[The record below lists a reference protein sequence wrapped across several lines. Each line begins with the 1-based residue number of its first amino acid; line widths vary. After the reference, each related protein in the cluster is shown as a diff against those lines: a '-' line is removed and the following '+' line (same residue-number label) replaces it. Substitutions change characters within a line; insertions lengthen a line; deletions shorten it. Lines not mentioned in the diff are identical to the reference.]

1 MNNTDII
8 TDSTVNIKIKKN
20 MKKLF
25 FSLLLLVASF
35 LNADAQKYCIIDS
48 KYILEK
54 VPDYT
59 LAQTQLDALS
69 KNWQS
74 EVDGKMKD
82 VDRMYK
88 SYQAERAMLN
98 EDMRKKREDEIM
110 AKEKSAKDL
119 QKQYFGYE
127 GDLFKK
133 RQELV
138 KPVQDKVYNAVQKMA
153 VARGYDLVLDKAGGV
168 TMFYADPKLDRSDEV
183 LKSLGISK

>member
-1 MNNTDII
+1 
-8 TDSTVNIKIKKN
+8 
-20 MKKLF
+20 MKKFILPLLF
-25 FSLLLLVASF
+25 VLSTTIAAS
-35 LNADAQKYCIIDS
+35 AQKYCIIDS

-54 VPDYT
+54 VPEYKA
-59 LAQTQLDALS
+59 AQAQLDMFS

-74 EVDGKMKD
+74 EVDNKMKE

-88 SYQAERAMLN
+88 AYQAERAMLN
-98 EDMRKKREDEIM
+98 DDMRKNREEDIM
-110 AKEKSAKDL
+110 NKEKAAKDL

-127 GDLFKK
+127 GELFKK

>member
-1 MNNTDII
+1 
-8 TDSTVNIKIKKN
+8 
-20 MKKLF
+20 MKKIILPI
-25 FSLLLLVASF
+25 LLVLAGYCSAS
-35 LNADAQKYCIIDS
+35 AQKYCIIDS

-54 VPDYT
+54 IPDYKT
-59 LAQTQLDALS
+59 AQNQLDVIS
-69 KNWQS
+69 KNWQT
-74 EVDGKMKD
+74 EVDNKMKE

-98 EDMRKKREDEIM
+98 DDMRKKREDEITN
-110 AKEKSAKDL
+110 KEKAAKDL

-127 GDLFKK
+127 GELFKK

-153 VARGYDLVLDKAGGV
+153 TARAFDLVLDKAGGV

-183 LKSLGISK
+183 LKSLGITK

>member
-1 MNNTDII
+1 
-8 TDSTVNIKIKKN
+8 
-20 MKKLF
+20 MKKIILPLLF
-25 FSLLLLVASF
+25 VLATTIAAS
-35 LNADAQKYCIIDS
+35 AQKYCIIDS

-54 VPDYT
+54 VPEYKA
-59 LAQTQLDALS
+59 AQAQLDMFS
-69 KNWQS
+69 KNWQA
-74 EVDGKMKD
+74 EVDNKMKE

-88 SYQAERAMLN
+88 AYQAERAMLN
-98 EDMRKKREDEIM
+98 DDMRKNREEDIM
-110 AKEKSAKDL
+110 NKEKAAKDL

-127 GDLFKK
+127 GELFKK

>member
-1 MNNTDII
+1 
-8 TDSTVNIKIKKN
+8 
-20 MKKLF
+20 MKKFILP
-25 FSLLLLVASF
+25 LLLVLATTTVAS
-35 LNADAQKYCIIDS
+35 AQKYCIIDS

-54 VPDYT
+54 VPEYKA
-59 LAQTQLDALS
+59 AQSQLDMFS
-69 KNWQS
+69 KNWQA
-74 EVDGKMKD
+74 EVDNKMKE

-88 SYQAERAMLN
+88 GYQAERAMLN
-98 EDMRKKREDEIM
+98 DDMRKNREEDIM
-110 AKEKSAKDL
+110 NKEKAAKDL

-127 GDLFKK
+127 GELFKK

-183 LKSLGISK
+183 LKSLAISK

>member
-1 MNNTDII
+1 
-8 TDSTVNIKIKKN
+8 
-20 MKKLF
+20 MKKIILPA
-25 FSLLLLVASF
+25 LLLLGSYISV
-35 LNADAQKYCIIDS
+35 NAQKYCIIDS

-54 VPDYT
+54 VPDYKV
-59 LAQTQLDALS
+59 AQSQLDAFS

-74 EVDGKMKD
+74 EVDNKMKD
-82 VDRMYK
+82 VDKMYK

-110 AKEKSAKDL
+110 TKEKLAKDL

-183 LKSLGISK
+183 LKSLGVSK

>member
-1 MNNTDII
+1 
-8 TDSTVNIKIKKN
+8 
-20 MKKLF
+20 MKKFILPLLF
-25 FSLLLLVASF
+25 VLCTTIAAS
-35 LNADAQKYCIIDS
+35 AQKYCIIDS

-54 VPDYT
+54 VPEYKA
-59 LAQTQLDALS
+59 AQAQLDMFS
-69 KNWQS
+69 KNWQA
-74 EVDGKMKD
+74 EVDNKMKE

-88 SYQAERAMLN
+88 AYQAERAMLN
-98 EDMRKKREDEIM
+98 DDMRKNREEDIM
-110 AKEKSAKDL
+110 NKEKAAKDL

-127 GDLFKK
+127 GELFKK

-183 LKSLGISK
+183 LKSLGISKS

>member
-1 MNNTDII
+1 
-8 TDSTVNIKIKKN
+8 
-20 MKKLF
+20 MKKIILMPLF
-25 FSLLLLVASF
+25 LLFAGLFSAQ
-35 LNADAQKYCIIDS
+35 AQKYCIIDS

-54 VPDYT
+54 VPEYKN
-59 LAQTQLDALS
+59 AQDQLDAMS
-69 KNWQS
+69 KNWQT
-74 EVDGKMKD
+74 EVDNKMKD

-98 EDMRKKREDEIM
+98 DDMRKKREDEIM
-110 AKEKSAKDL
+110 SKEKNAKDL

-127 GDLFKK
+127 GELFKK

-183 LKSLGISK
+183 LKSLGVAK

>member
-1 MNNTDII
+1 
-8 TDSTVNIKIKKN
+8 
-20 MKKLF
+20 MKKFILPLLF
-25 FSLLLLVASF
+25 VLSTTIAAS
-35 LNADAQKYCIIDS
+35 AQKYCIIDS

-54 VPDYT
+54 VPEYKA
-59 LAQTQLDALS
+59 AQAQLDMYS
-69 KNWQS
+69 KNWQA
-74 EVDGKMKD
+74 EVDNKMKE

-88 SYQAERAMLN
+88 AYQAERAMLN
-98 EDMRKKREDEIM
+98 DDMRKNREEDIM
-110 AKEKSAKDL
+110 NKEKAAKDL

-127 GDLFKK
+127 GELFKK

-183 LKSLGISK
+183 LKSLGISKS

>member
-1 MNNTDII
+1 
-8 TDSTVNIKIKKN
+8 
-20 MKKLF
+20 MKKIIIPV
-25 FSLLLLVASF
+25 LLLLASTF
-35 LNADAQKYCIIDS
+35 TVNAQRYCIIDS

-54 VPDYT
+54 IPDYKD
-59 LAQTQLDALS
+59 AQTKLDAFS

-74 EVDGKMKD
+74 EVDNKMKE

-98 EDMRKKREDEIM
+98 DDMRKKREDEITT
-110 AKEKSAKDL
+110 KEKAAKDL

-127 GDLFKK
+127 GELFKK

-153 VARGYDLVLDKAGGV
+153 TSKNFDLVLDKAGGV
-168 TMFYADPKLDRSDEV
+168 TMFYADPKLDHSDDV
-183 LKSLGISK
+183 LKSLGVLK

>member
-1 MNNTDII
+1 
-8 TDSTVNIKIKKN
+8 
-20 MKKLF
+20 MKKIILPLLF
-25 FSLLLLVASF
+25 LFAGIVSAQ
-35 LNADAQKYCIIDS
+35 AQKYCIIDS

-54 VPDYT
+54 VPEYKN
-59 LAQTQLDALS
+59 AQDQLDAMS

-74 EVDGKMKD
+74 EVDNKMKE
-82 VDRMYK
+82 VERMYK
-88 SYQAERAMLN
+88 GYQAERAMLN

-110 AKEKSAKDL
+110 SKEKNAKDL

-127 GDLFKK
+127 GELFKK

-183 LKSLGISK
+183 LKSLGITK

>member
-1 MNNTDII
+1 
-8 TDSTVNIKIKKN
+8 
-20 MKKLF
+20 MKKLLLPLIM
-25 FSLLLLVASF
+25 LLLSTMA
-35 LNADAQKYCIIDS
+35 ATAQKYCIIDS

-54 VPDYT
+54 VPDYKK
-59 LAQTQLDALS
+59 AQNELDVFS
-69 KNWQS
+69 KNWQT
-74 EVDGKMKD
+74 EVDNKMKE

-98 EDMRKKREDEIM
+98 DDMRKKREDEIM
-110 AKEKSAKDL
+110 TNEKQAKDL

-153 VARGYDLVLDKAGGV
+153 VSRSYDLVLDKAGGV
-168 TMFYADPKLDRSDEV
+168 TMFYADPKLDRSDDV
-183 LKSLGISK
+183 LKSLGVVK

>member
-1 MNNTDII
+1 MKKILFPI
-8 TDSTVNIKIKKN
+8 LLVLSTV
-20 MKKLF
+20 LA
-25 FSLLLLVASF
+25 AS
-35 LNADAQKYCIIDS
+35 AQKYCIIDS

-54 VPDYT
+54 VPEYKN
-59 LAQTQLDALS
+59 AQNQLDLFS

-74 EVDGKMKD
+74 EVDNKMQE
-82 VDRMYK
+82 VERMYK

-98 EDMRKKREDEIM
+98 EDMRKEREDEIM
-110 AKEKSAKDL
+110 AKEKAAKDL

-153 VARGYDLVLDKAGGV
+153 AARGYDLVLDKAGGV
-168 TMFYADPKLDRSDEV
+168 TMFYADPKLDRSDDV
-183 LKSLGISK
+183 LKTLGITK

>member
-1 MNNTDII
+1 MKII
-8 TDSTVNIKIKKN
+8 
-20 MKKLF
+20 MKKIILPV
-25 FSLLLLVASF
+25 LLLLGSF
-35 LNADAQKYCIIDS
+35 ISVNAQKYCIIDS

-54 VPDYT
+54 VPDYKV
-59 LAQTQLDALS
+59 AQSQLDAFS

-74 EVDGKMKD
+74 EVDNKMKE

-110 AKEKSAKDL
+110 TKEKAAKDL

-183 LKSLGISK
+183 LKSLGVSK